1 MLECTRRRFPTRR
14 GPRDAAPRPQGALST
29 RFQSTAKELGNS
41 ASYLPF
47 DGLRQAHRYPVGHGG
62 IAGSGGAHPPLI
74 AGLAHRYPA
83 DIGGIVGPRFGRL
96 GRTKCLLLKKRS
108 KRPIMLNGR
117 GCRPTRRVHG
127 CASPGGI
134 RGDGLPGEERPRASS
149 SRSIGATRVATSR
162 RSGTRSRD
170 VAVAAREPDAPI
182 RRAEY
187 PPSGP
192 SGGISPSGIAPHP
205 GKRGVIRAPGAMRVE

>member
-62 IAGSGGAHPPLI
+62 IAESGGAHPPLI

-83 DIGGIVGPRFGRL
+83 DIGGIVGPRFRRL

-108 KRPIMLNGR
+108 KQPIMLNGR

-127 CASPGGI
+127 CASPGGSEEMDCRAR
-134 RGDGLPGEERPRASS
+134 RGREPRVRDPSAPPALPRA
-149 SRSIGATRVATSR
+149 
-162 RSGTRSRD
+162 D
-170 VAVAAREPDAPI
+170 VL
-182 RRAEY
+182 
-187 PPSGP
+187 
-192 SGGISPSGIAPHP
+192 
-205 GKRGVIRAPGAMRVE
+205 APGVAM

>member
-187 PPSGP
+187 PPSGS
-192 SGGISPSGIAPHP
+192 SGWSAPRP
-205 GKRGVIRAPGAMRVE
+205 GKRGGFRAPGATRVE